1 MAKKCLVLLCTY
13 NGETYLR
20 EQLDTVLA
28 QEGVETHIRCADD
41 CSSDA
46 TVDILAEYA
55 ARYPDRVSYTVN
67 PQNKR
72 FTYNFIDLFFSTADT
87 DYDYYAFCD
96 QDDHWLPSKISAAV
110 AKIEGTDGDP
120 RGVLYCSNLIVADEK
135 LTKIGMQESPAAIA
149 KVTRRS
155 ILTEN
160 IATGCTIVVDRVFHR
175 HALLY
180 YPQGIELHD
189 YWFFLIAVFTA
200 RAVYD
205 PDAYILYRQH
215 GTNQIGTNKRKW
227 TRANI
232 KKFFRMHGKQGAL
245 MRELINGYGEWLSP
259 IDRKRMEDIRD
270 YQTKFWVRMKL
281 LFNPKFRKRNHNLIL
296 KLRVLT
302 GKL

>member
-1 MAKKCLVLLCTY
+1 MTKKCLVLLCTY

-46 TVDILAEYA
+46 TVAILAEYA
-55 ARYPDRVSYTVN
+55 AHYPDRVSYAVN
-67 PQNKR
+67 ERNKR

-96 QDDHWLPSKISAAV
+96 QDDHWLPNKLNAAIT
-110 AKIEGTDGDP
+110 KIEETGGDP
-120 RGVLYCSNLIVADEK
+120 HGVLYCSNLTVADEK
-135 LTKIGMQESPAAIA
+135 LNKIGMQESPAAVA

-155 ILTEN
+155 ILVEN
-160 IATGCTIVVDRVFHR
+160 IATGCTIVIDRAFHR
-175 HALLY
+175 HALRH

-189 YWFFLIAVFTA
+189 YWFFLIASFTA
-200 RAVYD
+200 KTVYD
-205 PDAYILYRQH
+205 NNAYILYRQH
-215 GTNQIGTNKRKW
+215 GANQIGTNKRKW

-232 KKFFRMHGKQGAL
+232 KKFLHMHGKQSAL
-245 MRELINGYGEWLSP
+245 MRELIDGYGEWLLP
-259 IDRKRMEDIRD
+259 VDRKRMEDIRD
-270 YQTKFWVRMKL
+270 YQRKFGIRMKL

>member
-1 MAKKCLVLLCTY
+1 MTKKCLVLLCTY

-46 TVDILAEYA
+46 TVAILAEYA
-55 ARYPDRVSYTVN
+55 ARYPDRVSYAVN
-67 PQNKR
+67 ERNKR

-96 QDDHWLPSKISAAV
+96 QDDHWLPNKLSAAV
-110 AKIEGTDGDP
+110 TRIESETPQVNGS
-120 RGVLYCSNLIVADEK
+120 LYCSNLTVAAED
-135 LTKIGMQESPAAIA
+135 LTPIALQEPTEALGRI
-149 KVTRRS
+149 TRHT
-155 ILTEN
+155 ILVEN
-160 IATGCTIVVDRVFHR
+160 LATGCTIVMDRVFHH
-175 HALLY
+175 HALSY
-180 YPQGIELHD
+180 YPCGIEMHD

-205 PDAYILYRQH
+205 PDSYILYRQH
-215 GTNQIGTNKRKW
+215 GTNQIGTNKKKW
-227 TRANI
+227 KLANI
-232 KKFFRMHGKQGAL
+232 RKFAHLKNRQGTL
-245 MRELINGYGEWLSP
+245 MRELLLGYGSQ
-259 IDRKRMEDIRD
+259 IDLADRRRMEDIRD
-270 YQTKFWVRMKL
+270 ARRLGIRLKL
-281 LFNPKFRKRNHNLIL
+281 FFSPRFRRRYHNLIL